1 MISLKRLIMNP
12 KSPDK
17 ALQQAYSEAESALA
31 RIAHVN
37 RLSRDIMDIKYYD
50 VDFGASSSITLRI
63 SSKKGIIHLENMDP
77 NTDELFLYLDNPE
90 ITYDREKFYV
100 QLTGYAT
107 GTAIPIVTGAGFAPS
122 QFLTRIY
129 DAKATGTPNWGV
141 LYMYYEIVKID

>member
-12 KSPDK
+12 KSPDR
-17 ALQQAYSEAESALA
+17 AIQQGYSEAESALA

-50 VDFGASSSITLRI
+50 VDFQTSSSATLRI
-63 SSKKGIIHLENMDP
+63 SSKKGIIHIENMDP
-77 NTDELFLYLDNPE
+77 NVDELFLYLENSE
-90 ITYDREKFYV
+90 ITYEREKFYI

-107 GTAIPIVTGAGFAPS
+107 GNAIPLVAGAGFAPT
-122 QFLTRIY
+122 QFQTRIY
-129 DAKATGTPNWGV
+129 DVKATGTPNWGI